1 MMSSL
6 FKHLLAMW
14 LLASL
19 AVLSPDAPR
28 AEDAA
33 QAIEQRLR
41 DWTADFNAGRV
52 DTLCDRFTPDLIA
65 NYRGQPEKSFDSLC
79 AALQSDLA
87 GGPHHQAGCY
97 QAAGDD
103 GEDLLAIRTVRR
115 GVGHRSMPRC
125 RAVRCGWL
133 HSVMR
138 VRRSGVWQ
146 APQRQA
152 RGVGWVQPSGQ

>member
-87 GGPHHQAGCY
+87 GGPRDFRYDLELQEIMVS
-97 QAAGDD
+97 GDM
-103 GEDLLAIRTVRR
+103 A
-115 GVGHRSMPRC
+115 
-125 RAVRCGWL
+125 AVRLIWHLTVTNKETGETFKSADRGIDIFGLQPDGKW
-133 HSVMR
+133 R
-138 VRRSGVWQ
+138 I
-146 APQRQA
+146 A
-152 RGVGWVQPSGQ
+152 RYIAYEIEDE